1 MTARA
6 AEAVPGAPA
15 APGWRWYAAGR
26 NNGERNGYR
35 ADGWS
40 AGVKW
45 LPFKGCY
52 MVTVAMPGSD
62 DHWPVARVSELA
74 DGIARAAAVA
84 DAAAMQ
90 LRQEFLT

>member
-1 MTARA
+1 MTAGA
-6 AEAVPGAPA
+6 VEAVPGAPA

-62 DHWPVARVSELA
+62 DHWPVARALDVSV
-74 DGIARAAAVA
+74 GMARAVET
-84 DAAAMQ
+84 AAAAAAQ
-90 LRQEFLT
+90 LAGE